1 MPLVKGVARGSDV
14 TGDPA
19 PQRSTLDSSDAES
32 RWTAARAL
40 AGHAEAVPGL
50 AAALGRE
57 TVPRVREAIMT
68 ALMRIGDTP
77 SVEAILPY
85 LRSQDAGLRAAAIE
99 SLQALPEAIAPF
111 MAALFSDRDSD
122 VRLLATELARNM
134 KASEATRL
142 LCGLIDARTAPQ
154 CLRRSGGRADGSRD
168 AGGHSHAGKMCGAIC
183 TNAVP
188 AVRHL
193 SGDRPHIGRG
203 RLVEMAGPDDAESR
217 SVHIT
222 PEEVQRFCEFLYR
235 RTGMSF
241 TEGKRYFI
249 DRRLE
254 DRVAATGSSTFQAY
268 FSLLRADADHEIE
281 HVINSFT
288 VNETYFYR
296 EDHQLRCMTSS
307 LLGAA
312 SLKPPGSTV
321 RIWSI
326 PCSTGEEPYSIALW
340 LMENWPQVD
349 NYNIEIVGSDIDT
362 RALKAAAE
370 GNYGDR
376 ALMRLSR
383 DIITRYFTPIGNGN
397 HQIDEGLRG
406 SIEFTRANLIDAQDM
421 ARYRNFDLIFCRNV
435 LIYFDDA
442 SRRQAAENLYDCLRP
457 GGYICLGHSE
467 SMSRIS
473 PLFSVCR
480 FPDAI
485 VYQRPEA
492 DHG

>member
-1 MPLVKGVARGSDV
+1 MSG
-14 TGDPA
+14 
-19 PQRSTLDSSDAES
+19 
-32 RWTAARAL
+32 
-40 AGHAEAVPGL
+40 
-50 AAALGRE
+50 
-57 TVPRVREAIMT
+57 
-68 ALMRIGDTP
+68 
-77 SVEAILPY
+77 
-85 LRSQDAGLRAAAIE
+85 
-99 SLQALPEAIAPF
+99 
-111 MAALFSDRDSD
+111 
-122 VRLLATELARNM
+122 
-134 KASEATRL
+134 
-142 LCGLIDARTAPQ
+142 
-154 CLRRSGGRADGSRD
+154 SGG
-168 AGGHSHAGKMCGAIC
+168 
-183 TNAVP
+183 P
-188 AVRHL
+188 
-193 SGDRPHIGRG
+193 
-203 RLVEMAGPDDAESR
+203 ESR
-217 SVHIT
+217 SIHIE

-241 TEGKRYFI
+241 TQSKRYFI

-254 DRVAATGSSTFQAY
+254 DRIAATGSSSFQAY

-281 HVINSFT
+281 QLINSFT

-296 EDHQLRCMTSS
+296 EDYQLRCMTSS
-307 LLGAA
+307 ML
-312 SLKPPGSTV
+312 GSTI

-340 LMENWPQVD
+340 LMENWPRVD

-362 RALKAAAE
+362 TALKAAAE
-370 GNYGDR
+370 GIYGER
-376 ALMRLSR
+376 ALMRLSP
-383 DIITRYFTPIGNGN
+383 DIVTRYFRPVGDGN

-406 SIEFTRANLIDAQDM
+406 SIEFTGANLIDTQDM
-421 ARYRNFDLIFCRNV
+421 VRYREFDLIFCRNV

-473 PLFSVCR
+473 PLFTVCR